1 MARALGQIDIRKD
14 EAILDAAARLFASRG
29 LSVSMDEIARCAGVS
44 KQTLYNR
51 YRSKIEI
58 ASAVAAQRSEAISAP
73 LLGDGPPEQV
83 LEQLALGMLQK
94 LVSPEHANA
103 LRAAA
108 LASTEAPELGRAV
121 YDAGPAEGRRRLAEW
136 LATQTR
142 LGLLA
147 VDDPVQAAEM
157 FSGMVHGHGHL
168 RSLLGLEGFAPD
180 QAADRA
186 RACAAR
192 FVRAFAP

>member
-1 MARALGQIDIRKD
+1 MARALGQIDTRKD

-58 ASAVAAQRSEAISAP
+58 ASAVAARRSEAISAP
-73 LLGDGPPEQV
+73 LMGDGPPEQV

-94 LVSPEHANA
+94 LVSPDQTNA

-108 LASTEAPELGRAV
+108 LASAEAPELGKAV
-121 YDAGPAEGRRRLAEW
+121 YEAGPAESRRRLAEW
-136 LATQTR
+136 LKAQTK
-142 LGLLA
+142 LGRLA

-157 FSGMVHGHGHL
+157 FSGMVLGHGHL
-168 RSLLGLEGFAPD
+168 RGLLGLESFAPD
-180 QAADRA
+180 QIEARA
-186 RACAAR
+186 RDCTRR
-192 FVRAFAP
+192 FMRAFAP